1 MGIKYREK
9 KTGLIVHAKILN
21 RNQVLISVP
30 GKGFNTAVDLQW
42 FCSNFE
48 LVIKPSTW
56 RD

>member
-30 GKGFNTAVDLQW
+30 GKGFNTAVSLHW
-42 FCSNFE
+42 FCANFE